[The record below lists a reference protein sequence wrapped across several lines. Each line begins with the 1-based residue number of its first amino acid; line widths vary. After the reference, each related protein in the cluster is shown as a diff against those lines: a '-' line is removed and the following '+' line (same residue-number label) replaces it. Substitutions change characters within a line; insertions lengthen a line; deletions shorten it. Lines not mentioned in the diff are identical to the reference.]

1 MVCFKRRYPGSSGQT
16 VSQSARRFRI
26 QDSAERND
34 TTFKYECN
42 RRTNQDVLVHEKR
55 EELTTEGG
63 LDVVAQESKIAET
76 CQRLAVAGIEVSLFI
91 DADDQQIEAAKRIN
105 VPVIEL
111 HTGHYANAKTLG
123 EQERELQ
130 RIQKAAA
137 FAQAQGLVVN
147 AGHGLHYD
155 NVQAIAAIPMINE
168 LNIGH
173 SIIAQAMFDGIENA
187 VRQMK
192 ALMQSAAPPWH

>member
-1 MVCFKRRYPGSSGQT
+1 M
-16 VSQSARRFRI
+16 A
-26 QDSAERND
+26 
-34 TTFKYECN
+34 
-42 RRTNQDVLVHEKR
+42 HEKR